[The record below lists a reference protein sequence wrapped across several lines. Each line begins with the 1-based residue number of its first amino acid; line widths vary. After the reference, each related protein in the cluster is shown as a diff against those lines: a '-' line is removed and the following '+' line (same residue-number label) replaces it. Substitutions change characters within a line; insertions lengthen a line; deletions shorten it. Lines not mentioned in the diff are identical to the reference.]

1 MTDDEAFER
10 FVREHTTTLY
20 RTAFL
25 LTGNRHEAEDLLQ
38 DTLARLYP
46 KWAAVTAATT
56 PVAYVRRSLANRFV
70 SDKRTPRARHE
81 FSFELP
87 DEWDGADLSET
98 VAVSRTVWQLLA
110 ALPAKQR
117 AALVM
122 RYFHDLPEGDVA
134 EALGCRPASVRS
146 LVSRGIAAMRA
157 AYLAEPLT
165 AEGGR

>member
-1 MTDDEAFER
+1 MTDDDAFER
-10 FVREHTTTLY
+10 FVREHTATLY

-46 KWAAVTAATT
+46 KWGVVTAAEV
-56 PVAYVRRSLANRFV
+56 PVAYVRRCLANRFV
-70 SDKRTPRARHE
+70 SLKRAPHARQE
-81 FSFELP
+81 FTQELP
-87 DEWDGADLSET
+87 EEWDGVDLGES

-110 ALPAKQR
+110 TLPEKQR

-146 LVSRGIAAMRA
+146 LVSRGIAAMRV
-157 AYLAEPLT
+157 AYLGDSLT
-165 AEGGR
+165 MEGGR

>member
-1 MTDDEAFER
+1 MSDDEAFER
-10 FVREHTTTLY
+10 FVREHTATLY

-46 KWAAVTAATT
+46 KWTTVTAATT

-70 SDKRTPRARHE
+70 SDKRTPRARQE
-81 FSFELP
+81 VAWELP
-87 DEWDGADLSET
+87 DEWDGADLGEA

-110 ALPAKQR
+110 TLPERQR

-146 LVSRGIAAMRA
+146 LVSRGIAAMRV